1 MRNTDYRLP
10 RSTPESQGISS
21 TALLSFLDTVER
33 DKLELHSLMV
43 VRHGHVV
50 AEGWW
55 DPYKADLPHMLFSLS
70 KSFTSTAVGLAV
82 QEGLLSVDDPVVSF
96 FPEET
101 PANPPAN
108 LAEMRVRHLLCMGTG
123 HAEDT
128 MERITKQEDKN
139 WVKGFLTTTVEHPPG
154 THFVYNSGASYMLSA
169 IIQKVTGQKLLDYLK
184 PRLFGPLGIEGATWA
199 MCPEGINTGGWG
211 LSLCTEDIAKFGQ
224 LYLQNGQWRGK
235 RILSEAWVD
244 EATSSQISNGEGG
257 DNDWQH
263 GYGYQFWRCQRRD
276 VYRGDGAFGQYCIV
290 MPEQD
295 VVIAITSAVGNMQ
308 AVLNI
313 VWERLLPAM
322 EESSLPLDDETAST
336 LARHL
341 NEVAIEPPLLEAG
354 SPLSAGVAGK
364 RYEFEKNKAGI
375 TSLVFH
381 FREGAVDITIENDGG
396 VHLISCGVND
406 WIEGTTRVIQ
416 DLEFSRVAASA
427 AWREPDT
434 LVLTIRFP
442 ETPFCQTYAC
452 MFTDDVLRLELSQN
466 VGFGPDEHPVLI
478 GKAR

>member
-21 TALLSFLDTVER
+21 AALLSFLDTIER

-55 DPYKADLPHMLFSLS
+55 NPYGADLPHMLFSLS

-82 QEGLLSVDDPVVSF
+82 QEGLLSVDDKVVSF
-96 FPEET
+96 FPEVA

-128 MERITKQEDKN
+128 TERITKQEDKN
-139 WVKGFLTTTVEHPPG
+139 WVKGFLGTTVEHPPG

-169 IIQKVTGQKLLDYLK
+169 IVQKVTGQKLLDYLQ
-184 PRLFGPLGIEGATWA
+184 PRLFRPLGIEGATWE

-211 LSLCTEDIAKFGQ
+211 LSLRTEDIANFGQ
-224 LYLQNGQWRGK
+224 LYLQKGQWRGE

-244 EATSSQISNGEGG
+244 EATSSQISNGDGE
-257 DNDWQH
+257 NIDWKQ
-263 GYGYQFWRCQRRD
+263 GYGYQFWRCQLRD
-276 VYRGDGAFGQYCIV
+276 IYRGDGAFGQYCIV

-295 VVIAITSAVGNMQ
+295 AVIAITSAVGNMQ
-308 AVLNI
+308 DVLNI

-322 EESSLPLDDETAST
+322 EESSLPPDDKAAST
-336 LARHL
+336 LARDL
-341 NEVAIEPPLLEAG
+341 NELAIHPPLLEAE
-354 SPLSAGVAGK
+354 SPLSAEVTGK
-364 RYEFEKNKAGI
+364 RYEFEKNMAEI
-375 TSLVFH
+375 TALSFH
-381 FREGAVDITIENDGG
+381 FREGAVDITIEKDGG
-396 VHLISCGVND
+396 VHPISCGVNG
-406 WIEGTTRVIQ
+406 WIEGTTRVNQ
-416 DLEFSRVAASA
+416 GLESRVAASA
-427 AWREPDT
+427 AWREPNT
-434 LVLTIRFP
+434 LVLTIRLP
-442 ETPFCQTYAC
+442 ETPFCHTFAC
-452 MFTDDVLRLELSQN
+452 MFTDDVLWLELSQN